1 MTIPV
6 QAASRFVAA
15 FAALTGAF
23 LAFAPA
29 SAQFSPPSTVYGSI
43 SDSGGPVDKGIPVE
57 AYIGDTLCGTKGFT
71 DFTGDGDARIT
82 YYVVDVVHESQ
93 ISGCGRSGANQQI
106 RIKIGDRFVDKTA
119 VWEPGAVR
127 LDATFGDA
135 TPVPIPTFTP
145 APTRTPD
152 PAGTAQPG
160 QGGQQT
166 AGPVE
171 TIPPG
176 SPGAGSP
183 VPTREGSTGV
193 ITSATPGAPGSGG
206 DGDGDDGGV
215 PVWAI
220 ALLVL
225 GGLGAVGGGVG
236 YVMARNNRTATTDF
250 GSLDE

>member
-1 MTIPV
+1 MTIAV
-6 QAASRFVAA
+6 QAAWRFAA
-15 FAALTGAF
+15 VSAALTGAL

-43 SDSGGPVDKGIPVE
+43 SDSAGPVEKGLPVE

-71 DFTGDGDARIT
+71 DFTGEGDARIT

-93 ISGCGRSGANQQI
+93 IPGCGRSGANQQI
-106 RIKIGDRFVDKTA
+106 RVKIGDRFVEKTA
-119 VWEPGAVR
+119 VWEAGAVR
-127 LDATFGDA
+127 LDATFGNA
-135 TPVPIPTFTP
+135 TPVAIPTFTP
-145 APTRTPD
+145 TPTRSPEAGGTPV
-152 PAGTAQPG
+152 PG
-160 QGGQQT
+160 QTQAPGQ
-166 AGPVE
+166 VE

-183 VPTREGSTGV
+183 VPTRQGQTGV

-206 DGDGDDGGV
+206 DGNGDDGGV

-236 YVMARNNRTATTDF
+236 YVMARNNRTESDLQP
-250 GSLDE
+250 LDE